1 MPGNTES
8 AMPNNNPPVTIRT
21 MEARDAD
28 AVSALIGQLGYHRT
42 SREVVSWIE
51 TQAEGAGTALVAC
64 IDDSVVGWIEVSL
77 ERRLQSAPFALIGGL
92 VVVKGL
98 RSRGI
103 GRLLCQGA
111 EEWARSCGVSKLR
124 VTSRSTRAE
133 AHRFYLRDG
142 YEAVKTSMV
151 FEKNLS

>member
-1 MPGNTES
+1 
-8 AMPNNNPPVTIRT
+8 
-21 MEARDAD
+21 METCDAET
-28 AVSALIGQLGYHRT
+28 VSALIGQLGYRRT
-42 SREVVSWIE
+42 ALEVETWIE
-51 TQAEGAGTALVAC
+51 GLGGGAAQTALVAC
-64 IDDSVVGWIEVSL
+64 IDDSVVGWIEVTI

-92 VVVKGL
+92 VVVEGM

-103 GRLLCQGA
+103 GRLLCQAA

-124 VTSRSTRAE
+124 VTSRITRAE

-151 FEKNLS
+151 FEKNLR